1 MSESI
6 TVRGAAI
13 PDAMTSAQITAL
25 LNQILTD
32 VANLRIAMSNH
43 THVTQVNSVPAP
55 WTSNTTTYTQSATN
69 LLP

>member
-6 TVRGAAI
+6 TARSAAI
-13 PDAMTSAQITAL
+13 PDAMTSAQIVAL
-25 LNQILTD
+25 LNQVVSD
-32 VANLRIAMSNH
+32 VADLRTAMSNH